1 MKTIEQ
7 ETNSLKIGLKNE
19 SKTPKLKYTLQKHAG
34 SIIESIIRRKGQ
46 NISKLARYLKISRC
60 TLYNWF
66 EQDTL
71 PFDVLIRIGAFINH
85 DFSSDFPEI
94 FCSANNEK
102 VEKHPLQNQLTDN
115 EKVDYWI
122 RKYILL
128 LEKYNDTLTSR
139 DFVNE
144 MNTSRY

>member
-7 ETNSLKIGLKNE
+7 ETDSLKIGLKNE
-19 SKTPKLKYTLQKHAG
+19 SNPPKLKYSLQKHAG

-71 PFDVLIRIGAFINH
+71 PFDVLIRIGTFINH
-85 DFSSDFPEI
+85 DFSADFPEI
-94 FCSANNEK
+94 FCSGHNEK
-102 VEKHPLQNQLTDN
+102 LEKHPLVNQLTDN

-122 RKYILL
+122 KKYILL
-128 LEKYNDTLTSR
+128 LEKYNDTLTNR
-139 DFVNE
+139 NFVSE
-144 MNTSRY
+144 MNASRY